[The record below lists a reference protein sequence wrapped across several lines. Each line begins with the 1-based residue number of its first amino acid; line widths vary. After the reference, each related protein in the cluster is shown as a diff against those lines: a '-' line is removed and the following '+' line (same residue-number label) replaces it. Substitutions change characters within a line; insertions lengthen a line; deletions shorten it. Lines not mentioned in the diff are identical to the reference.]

1 MKKFFKGFLKMLLRH
16 KILTVICFLSFTVV
30 LVMFYIFCSVFVGGA
45 DKYGNRLNGIEKVE
59 FSSKE
64 LTSIADSIEKNDEV
78 EKSTVRVQG
87 KIVYV
92 NIVYKKDVIVDRA
105 KEIANDSLKKFD
117 EDELK
122 FYDIEYIMTQVNDGD
137 KDGFKITGTKGPKTE
152 GISYIKS

>member
-1 MKKFFKGFLKMLLRH
+1 MKKFFKGFFKMLLRH
-16 KILTVICFLSFTVV
+16 KILTVICFLAFTIV
-30 LVMFYIFCSVFVGGA
+30 LVMFYIFCSVFIGGT

-64 LTSIADSIEKNDEV
+64 LTSIADSIKENDEV
-78 EKSTVRVQG
+78 DNSNVRVQG
-87 KIVYV
+87 KIVYI
-92 NIVYKKDVIVDRA
+92 NIVYKKDVSVNKA

-137 KDGFKITGTKGPKTE
+137 KAGFKITGTKGPKTE